1 MSAAGAGAAFSSAL
15 GAGAGAGPS
24 TVTGSSPGMRMAF
37 LGQASAQVPQPTH
50 SSSFRVQVLA
60 ARSTLRA
67 PAGHF
72 LAQSVQYTHLEGT
85 WTGLPSS
92 RGLITV
98 PAAGAAA
105 GAAAAAGL
113 AAGAFFA
120 GAFFTK
126 VPETIRSSS
135 LVAIM

>member
-1 MSAAGAGAAFSSAL
+1 
-15 GAGAGAGPS
+15 
-24 TVTGSSPGMRMAF
+24 MAF
-37 LGQASAQVPQPTH
+37 FGQASAQVPQPTQL
-50 SSSFRVQVLA
+50 SSSRVQVLL
-60 ARSTLRA
+60 ARSTVSA

-92 RGLITV
+92 RGLITA

-105 GAAAAAGL
+105 GAAAGL
-113 AAGAFFA
+113 AAGAFFT

-135 LVAIM
+135 LVAIMW